1 MPWVIEEGIMN
12 IVVPVRLVPDL
23 VEELE
28 IDEGGAALDTTFMRL
43 MLNEPDEHAIE
54 QAILLKERSDSQVTV
69 IIPDG
74 ESADD
79 VLYAA
84 AAKGADR
91 LVKITGDLEAQS
103 TCHAQAYL
111 FKTVIGAMQPD
122 LILAGVQAHNDLDGS
137 LGPILAEYLG
147 IPYIGYV
154 AGVRVTDGTCTASK
168 EFPGGLQA
176 EYEVALPAVLGIQA
190 AEEPPRYVAISKI
203 RQIMKTA
210 TIDESPAGE
219 AHLEG
224 APSVNR
230 MFQPEGG
237 ERAEMIEGDEDAV
250 AARIVAIFQ
259 EQGVL

>member
-1 MPWVIEEGIMN
+1 
-12 IVVPVRLVPDL
+12 LVPDL

-28 IDEGGAALDTTFMRL
+28 IDESGAALDMTFMRL

-69 IIPDG
+69 VIPDG

-84 AAKGADR
+84 GAKGADR
-91 LVKITGDLEAQS
+91 LVKIAGDLEEQS
-103 TCHAQAYL
+103 TCHAQAHL
-111 FKTVIGAMQPD
+111 LKTVIGGMQPD
-122 LILAGVQAHNDLDGS
+122 LILTGVQAHNDLDGS

-147 IPYIGYV
+147 MPYIGYV
-154 AGVRVTDGTCTASK
+154 ASVRVTDGTCTVSK
-168 EFPGGLQA
+168 EFPGGVQG

-210 TIDESPAGE
+210 TIEESPAGE
-219 AHLEG
+219 PHLES
-224 APSVNR
+224 APGVNR
-230 MFQPEGG
+230 MFQPESG
-237 ERAEMIEGDEDAV
+237 ERAEMIDGDEEEV
-250 AARIVAIFQ
+250 AARILAIFE
-259 EQGVL
+259 EQGVLRVGG